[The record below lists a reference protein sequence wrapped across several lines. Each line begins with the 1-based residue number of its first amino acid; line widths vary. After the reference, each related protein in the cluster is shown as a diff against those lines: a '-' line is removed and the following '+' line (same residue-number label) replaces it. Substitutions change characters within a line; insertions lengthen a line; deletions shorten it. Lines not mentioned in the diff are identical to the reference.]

1 MSQHLMGES
10 KARSSKGQESASPFH
25 LLLRLS
31 GSQASITLAT
41 EEFIAHVRDDM
52 PNLAGGEVCCVRI
65 CALLVY
71 VRVHVPRPARM
82 SMKHAP
88 ATFAGCFNN
97 SKHLH
102 PVLNQMKGAPCML
115 FPNMTSVRIA
125 VIWERE
131 RVSQILRDYEAPPP
145 YEPGGGMPSDTA
157 LLRWNTLPLEA
168 KRQLAPMVE
177 DEQIQ
182 LCWGTLLLGADD
194 PVLHAIDAFSWA
206 RGRGEQRDEL
216 LVAEGLQSVLAQCV
230 RGPGGPAFGVG
241 PEEVA
246 AVVSLIYGEARRDA
260 RTAFNA
266 GSPTFHVVSQALVDE
281 RGQACAKR
289 YRDVPP
295 SLIAVWSEI
304 YPLLFSIHFSTLT
317 GQGGDEPDYLDES
330 TLWYFSEEELH
341 AYTHNVLCAAVAM
354 DYRAWLAGK
363 EQSFYHHPNSSFA
376 RQQGNFGFLAMIG
389 EEGWA
394 EIQPGQTAG

>member
-1 MSQHLMGES
+1 
-10 KARSSKGQESASPFH
+10 
-25 LLLRLS
+25 
-31 GSQASITLAT
+31 
-41 EEFIAHVRDDM
+41 
-52 PNLAGGEVCCVRI
+52 
-65 CALLVY
+65 
-71 VRVHVPRPARM
+71 
-82 SMKHAP
+82 
-88 ATFAGCFNN
+88 
-97 SKHLH
+97 
-102 PVLNQMKGAPCML
+102 ML

-394 EIQPGQTAG
+394 EIQPGQTAGDLPLAHQALLWRGDKLLERFVLVQGELMRSAAYEECVPVLQASGPYSLPEMVNLERAHRYFSRRSLDSSRVWIVVPLWAAPTYDGPWDYPAGGHGIIPTWLVAPGRVTP